1 MKYFIRAVKYF
12 FYFAVLCSLIVTALV
27 LIGAVEGDINA
38 IFEDGYNS
46 IWKIVIFFILVAS
59 VYPKLGFITRT
70 VETDRDWADAKGLVL
85 DYMTGQRYVLESESP
100 ETVTFRFKG
109 FGGRLIKMCE
119 DRITITFTP
128 QGWTVEGL
136 RKDAFRIA
144 SGLEYRLTHQQEA

>member
-1 MKYFIRAVKYF
+1 MRYWKKTLCAALAATMILMGTSCN
-12 FYFAVLCSLIVTALV
+12 VL
-27 LIGAVEGDINA
+27 
-38 IFEDGYNS
+38 
-46 IWKIVIFFILVAS
+46 
-59 VYPKLGFITRT
+59 
-70 VETDRDWADAKGLVL
+70 
-85 DYMTGQRYVLESESP
+85 LEPESP

>member
-12 FYFAVLCSLIVTALV
+12 FYFAILCSLIVTALV
-27 LIGAVEGDINA
+27 IIGAVEGDINA

>member
-12 FYFAVLCSLIVTALV
+12 FYFAILCSLIVTALV
-27 LIGAVEGDINA
+27 IIGAVEGDINA

-70 VETDRDWADAKGLVL
+70 VWTERSWTDAKGIVL
-85 DYMTGQRYVLESESP
+85 DYMDEQRYVLENESP
-100 ETVTFRFKG
+100 EAVTFRFKG

-144 SGLEYRLTHQQEA
+144 SGLEYRLTHQQES

>member
-1 MKYFIRAVKYF
+1 MNESKD
-12 FYFAVLCSLIVTALV
+12 LV
-27 LIGAVEGDINA
+27 LA
-38 IFEDGYNS
+38 
-46 IWKIVIFFILVAS
+46 
-59 VYPKLGFITRT
+59 
-70 VETDRDWADAKGLVL
+70 
-85 DYMTGQRYVLESESP
+85 YMKEQRYILESESP

>member
-12 FYFAVLCSLIVTALV
+12 FYFAILCSLIVTALV
-27 LIGAVEGDINA
+27 LIGAVEGDINS

-46 IWKIVIFFILVAS
+46 IWKIAVFFILVAS

-70 VETDRDWADAKGLVL
+70 IDTDRGWNEAKGIVL
-85 DYMTGQRYVLESESP
+85 DYMNEQRYTLESETP

-109 FGGRLIKMCE
+109 FGGRLMKMCE

-128 QGWTVEGL
+128 QGWIVEGL

-144 SGLEYRLTHQQEA
+144 SGLEYRLTRQQES

>member
-12 FYFAVLCSLIVTALV
+12 FYFAILCSLIVTALV
-27 LIGAVEGDINA
+27 MIGAVEGDINA

-85 DYMTGQRYVLESESP
+85 DYMNGQRYVLESESP
-100 ETVTFRFKG
+100 ETVTFRIKG

-128 QGWTVEGL
+128 HGWTVEGL